1 MDGRGQKSSVDCAPT
16 SKSGLRYFFNWC
28 VRYLKGGA
36 LSRLVGSRF
45 RHELAQGPD
54 SSWPGL
60 AGPEARVDARVD
72 GLALPLVAV
81 LVPVA
86 ALPVVGD
93 VQRVEG
99 VAVLNTVAAL
109 CGNIYK
115 ISSFF
120 PEDYSSKDFLHIH
133 VYSLSM

>member
-1 MDGRGQKSSVDCAPT
+1 M
-16 SKSGLRYFFNWC
+16 
-28 VRYLKGGA
+28 RYLKGGA

-45 RHELAQGPD
+45 WHELAQGPD

-60 AGPEARVDARVD
+60 PGPEARVDTRVD

-109 CGNIYK
+109 FGNIDK
-115 ISSFF
+115 ISNFLTKDF
-120 PEDYSSKDFLHIH
+120 SSKDFFTHSCILIEH
-133 VYSLSM
+133 VAPQAAGYVSIKMDL